1 VCGVNS
7 AFVIELKR
15 LKHFA
20 FAASLM
26 QNLLPFVIFHRSSFL
41 LYISNKKLVVLNL
54 VDSGFLLLAFGYLKC
69 TIVQKYAPLHCS
81 FASGDS

>member
-1 VCGVNS
+1 MCGVNS

-15 LKHFA
+15 LKHLA
-20 FAASLM
+20 FAASLI

-54 VDSGFLLLAFGYLKC
+54 VDFGFFVVGFWL
-69 TIVQKYAPLHCS
+69 S
-81 FASGDS
+81 